1 MTQIAGMIKVINE
14 TERVSEKFSKRNF
27 VVTTNEMY
35 PQDVQMQITQD
46 KCALLDAY
54 KEMDQVVVDINIR
67 GREWINPEG
76 KSIYFVCLEA
86 WKITKTDES
95 KKTPKVQG
103 NIEKRFEDEAI
114 DSMTEDDDLP
124 F

>member
-1 MTQIAGMIKVINE
+1 MTQITGMIKVIKE

-76 KSIYFVCLEA
+76 KSIYFVSLEA